1 MNRLI
6 ERYLLHIKS
15 HLPKSLRDDVAAEIE
30 EGLRQQVEE
39 RQSASGRPVSD
50 DELNDMLTA
59 WGHPVE
65 VAGRYLPQQYL
76 IGPSTF
82 PAYWNTLRALV
93 AVFAAIAVIK
103 VIIVAAT
110 GDDWRLIV
118 NGIGNTAWGLLAW
131 AGIITVVFAV
141 IDQKGLRFF
150 DRFDARTLRDRHLSA
165 EGVPA
170 QPIPRFESAF
180 DFVFGAVLLLWWVGA
195 LGVLS
200 LPGWQIR
207 DWQFQI
213 FFVDVSWGE
222 GFPPFFY
229 PVVVLLV
236 LGLAR
241 AARNFVRP
249 YWTLP
254 AMAARVAHNILWVGV
269 LIWAT
274 RTADLVSFSVAENA
288 PNPERLATALPDFE
302 RSFHI
307 FFILAIVISAIRIVI
322 DISRIIRY
330 RT

>member
-30 EGLRQQVEE
+30 EGLRQRIEE
-39 RQSASGRPVSD
+39 REAASGKSVTD
-50 DELNDMLTA
+50 DELNEMLTA

-65 VAGRYLPQQYL
+65 VAGRYLPRQYL
-76 IGPSTF
+76 IGPTTY

-110 GDDWRLIV
+110 GDDWRLIFR
-118 NGIGNTAWGLLAW
+118 GIGNTAWGLLAW
-131 AGIITVVFAV
+131 AAIITVAFAI
-141 IDQKGLRFF
+141 IDAKGLRFF

-170 QPIPRFESAF
+170 EPIPRFESAF
-180 DFVFGAVLLLWWVGA
+180 DFVFVAVLLLWWIGA

-200 LPGWQIR
+200 FPAWQVS
-207 DWQFQI
+207 DWQFQ
-213 FFVDVSWGE
+213 FFFIEVSWGE

-229 PVVVLLV
+229 PIAALLV
-236 LGLAR
+236 IGLAR
-241 AARNFVRP
+241 AARNFFRP
-249 YWTLP
+249 YWTFS
-254 AMAARVAHNILWVGV
+254 AMAVRVIHNVFWVGV

-274 RTADLVSFSVAENA
+274 RTIDLVSLRVAENA
-288 PNPERLATALPDFE
+288 PNPEQLAAALPGIAG
-302 RSFHI
+302 SFRI
-307 FFILAIVISAIRIVI
+307 FFILAIVISTIRIAV
-322 DISRIIRY
+322 DVRRIVRY
-330 RT
+330 RS